1 MNTQTST
8 AFVPATERQ
17 MAFIAD
23 LLRAIDPDNAA
34 EDMLAIEQADSPLT
48 KAGASREIERLIG
61 ERDRVRKVAK
71 AERQQAQQAEQ
82 GTPSATDLSEGF
94 YRAGNG
100 DIYQV
105 FQARHG
111 SHLLAKVLDQE
122 TGKFEYAGAAKRFVK
137 ADQRMTL
144 EEAQEYGKQT
154 GICMVCSRRLTAPES
169 VEAGIGP
176 VCARRF

>member
-8 AFVPATERQ
+8 TFVPATERQ

-71 AERQQAQQAEQ
+71 AERQQAQREATPAQAEI
-82 GTPSATDLSEGF
+82 SEGF
-94 YRAGNG
+94 YKSGDGN
-100 DIYQV
+100 IYQV
-105 FQARHG
+105 TQARHG
-111 SHLLAKVLDQE
+111 SHFLAKVLDRE

-137 ADQRMTL
+137 ADQRLTL

-154 GICMVCSRRLTAPES
+154 GTCLVCGRLLRRKES

>member
-8 AFVPATERQ
+8 TFVPATERQ

-71 AERQQAQQAEQ
+71 AERQQAQREATPAQAEI
-82 GTPSATDLSEGF
+82 SEGF
-94 YRAGNG
+94 YKSGDGN
-100 DIYQV
+100 IYQV
-105 FQARHG
+105 TQARHG
-111 SHLLAKVLDQE
+111 SHFLAKVLDRE

-144 EEAQEYGKQT
+144 EEAKEYGKQT
-154 GICMVCSRRLTAPES
+154 GNCLVCGRRLTAEAS
-169 VEAGIGP
+169 VEAGVGP
-176 VCARRF
+176 VCAGRF

>member
-8 AFVPATERQ
+8 TFVPATERQ

-61 ERDRVRKVAK
+61 ERDRVRKIAK
-71 AERQQAQQAEQ
+71 TEREQAEQ
-82 GTPSATDLSEGF
+82 KTAPTGISEGF
-94 YRAGNG
+94 YKSGDGN
-100 DIYQV
+100 IYQV
-105 FQARHG
+105 VQARHG
-111 SHLLAKVLDQE
+111 SHFLAKVLDQE
-122 TGKFEYAGAAKRFVK
+122 SGKFEYAGAAKRFVK